1 MTRTRAALICLL
13 AAGGLSGCAS
23 VYLVDN
29 QVQSFARWSEAAP
42 SVPAAPQTYRFERL
56 PSQMSN
62 EPAQAT
68 LERLSAEALASV
80 GWTPATEGSAAPWRV
95 QVSAST
101 VTLPRAPWESPPSP
115 FRRADRVVTAD
126 GKDLYM
132 PMPMFMEIQ
141 SPFYQRKVSL
151 VIRDAASGRVVYETQ
166 AAHDGRW
173 GGSEPLWGAM
183 LNAALQGFPQA
194 PDGPRQVNI
203 DVPR

>member
-1 MTRTRAALICLL
+1 MTRARAALVCLL
-13 AAGGLSGCAS
+13 AAGWLSGCAS

-29 QVQSFARWSEAAP
+29 QVQSFARWSDATP

-62 EPAQAT
+62 STAQTT
-68 LERLSAEALASV
+68 LERLSAEALAAV
-80 GWTPATEGSAAPWRV
+80 GWTPAPEGGTAPWRV

-101 VTLPRAPWESPPSP
+101 VTLPRAPWESAPSP
-115 FRRADRVVTAD
+115 WRRGDRMVTAD
-126 GKDLYM
+126 GKVVYM
-132 PMPMFMEIQ
+132 PRFMEIE

-151 VIRDAASGRVVYETQ
+151 VIRDAASGRVMYETQ

-194 PDGPRQVNI
+194 PEGPRQVNI
-203 DVPR
+203 EVPR

>member
-1 MTRTRAALICLL
+1 MTRARAALVCLL
-13 AAGGLSGCAS
+13 AAGWLSGCAS

-42 SVPAAPQTYRFERL
+42 SVPAAPQSYRFERL

-62 EPAQAT
+62 DAAQAT
-68 LERLSAEALASV
+68 LERLSTEALASV
-80 GWTPATEGSAAPWRV
+80 GWTPAGEGGTAPWRV

-115 FRRADRVVTAD
+115 WRRADRVVSAD
-126 GKDLYM
+126 GKVVYM
-132 PMPMFMEIQ
+132 PRFMEIE

-151 VIRDAASGRVVYETQ
+151 VIRDAASGRVVYETL

-194 PDGPRQVNI
+194 PEGPRQVNI
-203 DVPR
+203 EVPR

>member
-1 MTRTRAALICLL
+1 MTRARAALVCLL
-13 AAGGLSGCAS
+13 AAGWLSGCAS

-42 SVPAAPQTYRFERL
+42 SVPAAPQSYRFERL

-62 EPAQAT
+62 DAAQAT
-68 LERLSAEALASV
+68 LERLSTEALASV
-80 GWTPATEGSAAPWRV
+80 GWTPAGEGGTAPWRV

-115 FRRADRVVTAD
+115 WRRADRVVSAD
-126 GKDLYM
+126 GKVVYM
-132 PMPMFMEIQ
+132 PRFMEIE

-194 PDGPRQVNI
+194 PEGPRQVNI
-203 DVPR
+203 EVPR

>member
-29 QVQSFARWSEAAP
+29 QVQSFARWSEAAS

-80 GWTPATEGSAAPWRV
+80 GWTPATEASTAPWRV

-126 GKDLYM
+126 GKVLYM

>member
-1 MTRTRAALICLL
+1 MTRARAALICVL
-13 AAGGLSGCAS
+13 AAGWLSGCAS

-42 SVPAAPQTYRFERL
+42 SVPAAPQSYRFERL

-62 EPAQAT
+62 DAAQAT
-68 LERLSAEALASV
+68 LERLSTEALASV
-80 GWTPATEGSAAPWRV
+80 GWTPAGEGGTAPWRV

-115 FRRADRVVTAD
+115 WRRADRVVSAD
-126 GKDLYM
+126 GKVVYM
-132 PMPMFMEIQ
+132 PRFMEIE

-194 PDGPRQVNI
+194 PEGPRQVNI
-203 DVPR
+203 EVPR

>member
-1 MTRTRAALICLL
+1 MTRACAALVCLL
-13 AAGGLSGCAS
+13 AAGWLSGCAS

-29 QVQSFARWSEAAP
+29 QVQSFARWSDAAP
-42 SVPAAPQTYRFERL
+42 SVPAAPQAYRFERL

-62 EPAQAT
+62 STAQTT
-68 LERLSAEALASV
+68 LERLSAEALATV
-80 GWTPATEGSAAPWRV
+80 GWTPAPEGGTAPWRV

-101 VTLPRAPWESPPSP
+101 VTLPRAPWESAPSP
-115 FRRADRVVTAD
+115 WRRADRVVTAD
-126 GKDLYM
+126 GKVVYM
-132 PMPMFMEIQ
+132 PRFMEIE

-194 PDGPRQVNI
+194 PEGPRQVNI
-203 DVPR
+203 EVPR

>member
-1 MTRTRAALICLL
+1 MTRARAALVCLL
-13 AAGGLSGCAS
+13 AAGWLSGCAS

-42 SVPAAPQTYRFERL
+42 SVPAAPQSYRFERL

-62 EPAQAT
+62 DAAQAT
-68 LERLSAEALASV
+68 LERLSTEALAAV
-80 GWTPATEGSAAPWRV
+80 GWTPAPEGAIAPWRV
-95 QVSAST
+95 QVNAST
-101 VTLPRAPWESPPSP
+101 VTLPRAPWESAPSP
-115 FRRADRVVTAD
+115 WRRGDRMVSAD
-126 GKDLYM
+126 GKVVYM
-132 PMPMFMEIQ
+132 PRFMEIE

-151 VIRDAASGRVVYETQ
+151 VIRDAANGRVVYETQ

-194 PDGPRQVNI
+194 PEGPRQVNI
-203 DVPR
+203 EVPR

>member
-1 MTRTRAALICLL
+1 MTRARAALVCLL
-13 AAGGLSGCAS
+13 AAGWLSGCAS

-42 SVPAAPQTYRFERL
+42 GVPAAPQSYRFERL

-62 EPAQAT
+62 DAAQAT
-68 LERLSAEALASV
+68 LERLSTEALASV
-80 GWTPATEGSAAPWRV
+80 GWTPAGEGGTAPWRV

-115 FRRADRVVTAD
+115 WRRADRVVSAD
-126 GKDLYM
+126 GKVVYM
-132 PMPMFMEIQ
+132 PRFMEIE

-194 PDGPRQVNI
+194 PEGPRQVNI
-203 DVPR
+203 EVPR

>member
-1 MTRTRAALICLL
+1 MTRARAALVCLL
-13 AAGGLSGCAS
+13 AAGWLSGCAS

-29 QVQSFARWSEAAP
+29 QVQSFARWSDATP

-56 PSQMSN
+56 PSQAGDN
-62 EPAQAT
+62 AAQAT
-68 LERLSAEALASV
+68 LERLATEALAAV
-80 GWTPATEGSAAPWRV
+80 GWTPAPDGSSAPWRV

-101 VTLPRAPWESPPSP
+101 VTLPRAPWESAPSP
-115 FRRADRVVTAD
+115 WRRGDRVVTAD
-126 GKDLYM
+126 GKVLFM
-132 PMPMFMEIQ
+132 PRFMEIE
-141 SPFYQRKVSL
+141 SPFYQRKVGL

-194 PDGPRQVNI
+194 PEGPRQVNI
-203 DVPR
+203 EVPR

>member
-1 MTRTRAALICLL
+1 MTRTRAALLCLL
-13 AAGGLSGCAS
+13 AAGWLSGCAS

-42 SVPAAPQTYRFERL
+42 SVPAAPQTYQFERL
-56 PSQMSN
+56 PSQAGGDSG
-62 EPAQAT
+62 QAT
-68 LERLSAEALASV
+68 LERLSTEALAAV
-80 GWTPATEGSAAPWRV
+80 GWTPAPEGGAAPWRV

-101 VTLPRAPWESPPSP
+101 QTLPRAPWESPPSP
-115 FRRADRVVTAD
+115 WRRANRVITAD
-126 GKDLYM
+126 GWVLFM
-132 PMPMFMEIQ
+132 PGFMEIEL
-141 SPFYQRKVSL
+141 PYYQRKVSL

-203 DVPR
+203 EVPR